1 MKEIKTV
8 TKTQTT
14 EYVGKE
20 KPKWKIGDYM
30 RVYCG
35 SYQDHHFYIK
45 DIRYNADVHK
55 FEYLYDGCLM
65 GGWYQEGT
73 IVPAFSRQDW
83 HYDSQGYCDNPGRG
97 Y

>member
-1 MKEIKTV
+1 MKAVRTR
-8 TKTQTT
+8 T
-14 EYVGKE
+14 ETREEKYTGAE
-20 KPKWKIGDYM
+20 KPKHKIGDYM

-35 SYQDHHFYIK
+35 SYEGHCFYIK
-45 DIRYNADVHK
+45 DVRYNYDARK
-55 FEYLYDGCLM
+55 FEYLYDGTLM

-73 IVPAFSRQDW
+73 IVSAGSRKGW

>member
-1 MKEIKTV
+1 MKAIRTV
-8 TKTQTT
+8 TTT
-14 EYVGKE
+14 REETYRGTE

-35 SYQDHHFYIK
+35 NYEGHCFKIK
-45 DIRYNADVHK
+45 DIRYNHDINK
-55 FEYLYDGCLM
+55 FQYLYDGTLM
-65 GGWYQEGT
+65 GGWYSEGM
-73 IVPAFSRQDW
+73 IVEAGDRRGW